1 MKGAPLD
8 GAVTKGRSDGNVT
21 LAVPKILRPVQ
32 QAWDRMV
39 RRQSFERSAEGLE
52 IRLRRA
58 NFEQATVLLHHIDSG
73 SAVACVDHE
82 AHRAARL
89 QDVAKGAKADV
100 RILQVVKHSGTNH
113 QVEGSTHLPDP
124 LDREFL
130 QLEIFE
136 IVLSQKIA
144 RVPQAC
150 VACVDRHDPGVGL
163 AERVSRGLRGAA
175 ARDQYLLVF
184 TGFLLGPYRVELG
197 STTVRILPQV
207 AVA

>member
-1 MKGAPLD
+1 
-8 GAVTKGRSDGNVT
+8 
-21 LAVPKILRPVQ
+21 
-32 QAWDRMV
+32 MV

-113 QVEGSTHLPDP
+113 QVEGSTLLPDP

-130 QLEIFE
+130 QL
-136 IVLSQKIA
+136 
-144 RVPQAC
+144 
-150 VACVDRHDPGVGL
+150 
-163 AERVSRGLRGAA
+163 
-175 ARDQYLLVF
+175 
-184 TGFLLGPYRVELG
+184 
-197 STTVRILPQV
+197 
-207 AVA
+207 